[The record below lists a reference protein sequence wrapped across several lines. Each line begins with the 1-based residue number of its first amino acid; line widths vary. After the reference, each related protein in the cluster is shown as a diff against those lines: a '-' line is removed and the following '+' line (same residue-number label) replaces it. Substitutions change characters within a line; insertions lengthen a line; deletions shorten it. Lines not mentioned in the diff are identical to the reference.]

1 MYSRSLKKQLDFR
14 REWSTENESLV
25 SLGESAAS
33 YRARE
38 RPGELTRKSW
48 LQQTGEQGTKDA
60 DADTRDTVRRQ
71 KEVAF
76 WPQFVN

>member
-14 REWSTENESLV
+14 REWSTGNESLV

-60 DADTRDTVRRQ
+60 DTRDTVRRQ

-76 WPQFVN
+76 RPQFVN